1 MTEFITNAA
10 LGVKAPLV
18 AKDKGDLSNRL
29 NCTGAHIKNNAQ
41 TLVQD
46 TVVIGGTALGAGVV
60 AKSGKLNKV
69 YNNIKGFLNKPIP
82 QKIIA
87 PFKQTVNSIKNSK
100 CYTMVVDKLKG
111 NKFINKMTKEIS
123 NTKGKVKKGLH
134 EAGKMYRPFINK
146 FPSLKKLTLVRKG
159 ALGTVI
165 GLGALALGYVTNKHF
180 YKAGQIDQK
189 YTDKA
194 AIEKRAKSPLE

>member
-1 MTEFITNAA
+1 
-10 LGVKAPLV
+10 
-18 AKDKGDLSNRL
+18 
-29 NCTGAHIKNNAQ
+29 
-41 TLVQD
+41 
-46 TVVIGGTALGAGVV
+46 
-60 AKSGKLNKV
+60 
-69 YNNIKGFLNKPIP
+69 
-82 QKIIA
+82 
-87 PFKQTVNSIKNSK
+87 
-100 CYTMVVDKLKG
+100 MVVDKLKG
-111 NKFINKMTKEIS
+111 NKFINKMTKGIS
-123 NTKGKVKKGLH
+123 NTKGNVKKLLH

-194 AIEKRAKSPLE
+194 AIEKHAKSPLE

>member
-29 NCTGAHIKNNAQ
+29 NCAGAHIKNNAQ

-46 TVVIGGTALGAGVV
+46 TVVIGGTALGAGVI

-69 YNNIKGFLNKPIP
+69 YNNIKGFLNKPFP

-87 PFKQTVNSIKNSK
+87 PFKQTVNSIKNNK
-100 CYTMVVDKLKG
+100 YYTKLVDKLKS
-111 NKFINKMTKEIS
+111 TKVIS
-123 NTKGKVKKGLH
+123 KITNGISKAKPKVKMLLDKQ
-134 EAGKMYRPFINK
+134 GKMLSPIMDK
-146 FPSLKKLTLVRKG
+146 FPKLSKLSLARKG

-165 GLGALALGYVTNKHF
+165 AYGALALGYVTNKHF